1 METFAKYYM
10 HINAAMPLLLKGAAL
25 TIQITA
31 MSVFFGTLIGLVLSL
46 MKISTNRLFRILSTM
61 YVDFVRGTPL
71 LVQILL
77 IYFGLP
83 GVVREITGEA
93 FRMDP
98 LFAGVLACSINSGAY
113 VAEIFRAGIQ
123 SIERGQMEAARS
135 LGMTRNQAM
144 VHIILPQAVKRVI
157 PPMGNEFIILL
168 KDSSL
173 LMIIGVHELTRQG
186 QLYIA
191 TTFASFP
198 IYLAIAFIYLIMTL
212 SISRMV
218 NYAERRLSVSDRRD

>member
-1 METFAKYYM
+1 MDTLSTYYFHM
-10 HINAAMPLLLKGAAL
+10 STVMPILLKGAVL
-25 TIQITA
+25 TVQITA
-31 MSVFFGTLIGLVLSL
+31 LSVFFGTIIGLVLSL
-46 MKISTNRLFRILSTM
+46 MKLSLNRFLRLLSTI
-61 YVDFVRGTPL
+61 YVDFIRGTPL

-77 IYFGLP
+77 IYFGIP
-83 GVVREITGEA
+83 GVVRELTGET

-135 LGMTRNQAM
+135 LGMTRGQAM
-144 VHIILPQAVKRVI
+144 YHIILPQAFKRVV

-173 LMIIGVHELTRQG
+173 LSVIGVHELTRQG

-198 IYLAIAFIYLIMTL
+198 VYLAIAFVYLVMTL
-212 SISRMV
+212 SISRLV
-218 NYAERRLSVSDRRD
+218 SYLERRLSVSDRRD

>member
-1 METFAKYYM
+1 METLINYYG
-10 HINAAMPLLLKGAAL
+10 HISTVMPLLLKGAAL

-31 MSVFFGTLIGLVLSL
+31 ISVFFGTVIGLFISL
-46 MKISTNRLFRILSTM
+46 MKISSNKIFRAISIV
-61 YVDFVRGTPL
+61 YVDFIRGTPL

-83 GVVREITGEA
+83 GVIREITGET
-93 FRMDP
+93 FRMAP
-98 LFAGVLACSINSGAY
+98 LLAGAIAFSVNSGAY
-113 VAEIFRAGIQ
+113 VAEIFRSGIQ

-135 LGMTRNQAM
+135 LGMTKSQAM
-144 VHIILPQAVKRVI
+144 FNIILPQAFKRVI

-173 LMIIGVHELTRQG
+173 LSVIGVHELTRQG

-191 TTFASFP
+191 VTFASFP
-198 IYLAIAFIYLIMTL
+198 VYLAIAFVYLIMTF
-212 SISRMV
+212 SISRVV
-218 NYAERRLSVSDRRD
+218 NHLERRLSVSDRRD